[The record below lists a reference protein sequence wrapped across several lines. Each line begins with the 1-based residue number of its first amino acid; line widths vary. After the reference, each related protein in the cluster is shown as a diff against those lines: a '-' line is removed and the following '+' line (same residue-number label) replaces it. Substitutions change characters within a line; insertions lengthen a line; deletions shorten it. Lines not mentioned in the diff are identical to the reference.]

1 MAEGTDGIVVV
12 GTKGES
18 PTVRAHAVHAL
29 NFQLTWRGASVA
41 LTLVACCGTVVTLGL
56 FLLVVAG
63 NLVSTLLECGVG
75 PCVDDPVSY
84 LWLQG

>member
-1 MAEGTDGIVVV
+1 
-12 GTKGES
+12 
-18 PTVRAHAVHAL
+18 
-29 NFQLTWRGASVA
+29 
-41 LTLVACCGTVVTLGL
+41 L

-75 PCVDDPVSY
+75 PCADNPTSY